1 MILLDFPAEQGC
13 QIRATFDNKIV
24 PFQITNRRRR
34 ASANKKSKNKMMG
47 GMGGMGVGGDMPLT
61 QEMLNELNKVS
72 DIYNPL
78 KYLQS
83 IIIYICL
90 NLFIFLLLS

>member
-1 MILLDFPAEQGC
+1 MSVTIFTQPLTQHSTCL
-13 QIRATFDNKIV
+13 
-24 PFQITNRRRR
+24 QITNRRRR

-72 DIYNPL
+72 N
-78 KYLQS
+78 
-83 IIIYICL
+83 
-90 NLFIFLLLS
+90 IFFYVPK